1 MKPITQYNIGN
12 RLETTPSTNKP
23 GRIEPDLAT
32 TKPVTE
38 KVSLVTGV
46 VKGHY

>member
-1 MKPITQYNIGN
+1 MKPVTQYNIGN
-12 RLETTPSTNKP
+12 MLETTPVINKP
-23 GRIEPDLAT
+23 GRLETDLAT